1 MQLEK
6 ELRVQQEELSQAKSM
21 INIHNRSMIDS
32 GSKSQLQ
39 LLRNETDNLK
49 YILNLRDQEIDE
61 KSKLLSE
68 LETEIELHKS
78 RESEWRSV
86 HVEFSKSQIIVSEL
100 ETTVSELEDDLKASK
115 LKEEGQANALEEL
128 KQQFKLVESEKNRIE
143 STARAQEAQIRLNQ
157 KEN

>member
-1 MQLEK
+1 M
-6 ELRVQQEELSQAKSM
+6 
-21 INIHNRSMIDS
+21 
-32 GSKSQLQ
+32 
-39 LLRNETDNLK
+39 
-49 YILNLRDQEIDE
+49 
-61 KSKLLSE
+61 
-68 LETEIELHKS
+68 
-78 RESEWRSV
+78 
-86 HVEFSKSQIIVSEL
+86 SEL

>member
-1 MQLEK
+1 M
-6 ELRVQQEELSQAKSM
+6 
-21 INIHNRSMIDS
+21 
-32 GSKSQLQ
+32 
-39 LLRNETDNLK
+39 
-49 YILNLRDQEIDE
+49 
-61 KSKLLSE
+61 
-68 LETEIELHKS
+68 
-78 RESEWRSV
+78 

>member
-78 RESEWRSV
+78 RESE
-86 HVEFSKSQIIVSEL
+86 
-100 ETTVSELEDDLKASK
+100 
-115 LKEEGQANALEEL
+115 
-128 KQQFKLVESEKNRIE
+128 
-143 STARAQEAQIRLNQ
+143 
-157 KEN
+157 

>member
-1 MQLEK
+1 
-6 ELRVQQEELSQAKSM
+6 
-21 INIHNRSMIDS
+21 
-32 GSKSQLQ
+32 
-39 LLRNETDNLK
+39 
-49 YILNLRDQEIDE
+49 
-61 KSKLLSE
+61 
-68 LETEIELHKS
+68 
-78 RESEWRSV
+78 V